1 MDQFPLGNFGSI
13 WLVLIILLVVW
24 SIIWKGLAL
33 WKAARNGHTAWFVVM
48 MIFNTAGILEI
59 IYILAFSKPKKET
72 TPTV

>member
-33 WKAARNGHTAWFVVM
+33 WKAARNGHAAWFVVM
-48 MIFNTAGILEI
+48 MIFNTVGILEI

-72 TPTV
+72 I